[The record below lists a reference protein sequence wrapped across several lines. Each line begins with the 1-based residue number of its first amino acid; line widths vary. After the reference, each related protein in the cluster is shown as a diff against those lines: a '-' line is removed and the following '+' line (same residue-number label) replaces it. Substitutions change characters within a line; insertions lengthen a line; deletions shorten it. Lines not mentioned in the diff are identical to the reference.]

1 MTMFSM
7 PHVISVLLVV
17 QLIQPKPED
26 KYVTDILSDR
36 HSLIQK
42 RLRDEGNKLLA
53 LFDALSDEHWS
64 MTIYTDGA
72 VWTIKDL
79 LAHQITAEREFQY
92 YGRDILAGGSG
103 APEDFSINAFN
114 NAAVVSMA
122 DRTAADLLDALR
134 VTRQDTID
142 LVATI
147 AEADFA
153 RQGRHPFFGL
163 MTIEDMFKL
172 IYRHNMMHA
181 RDLRRVLET
190 TTLGGAKS

>member
-1 MTMFSM
+1 MTD
-7 PHVISVLLVV
+7 
-17 QLIQPKPED
+17 Q
-26 KYVTDILSDR
+26 LSDR

-42 RLRDEGNKLLA
+42 RLRDEGDKLLA
-53 LFDALSDEHWS
+53 IFEALNDEQWS

-79 LAHQITAEREFQY
+79 LAHQVSAEREFQY

-103 APEDFSINAFN
+103 APEDFSINTFN
-114 NAAVVSMA
+114 NAAVVAMA

-134 VTRQDTID
+134 VTRQASID

-147 AEADFA
+147 EEANFT
-153 RQGRHPFFGL
+153 RQGRHPYFGL

-181 RDLRRVLET
+181 RDVRRVLET